1 MRMIKVQKIAYWKKL
16 TDININVNVDIF
28 EKKKKNIATRERKE
42 SEKGIQNLKDPFL

>member
-1 MRMIKVQKIAYWKKL
+1 MRMIKVQKTAYWKKL

-28 EKKKKNIATRERKE
+28 EKKKHIATRERKE